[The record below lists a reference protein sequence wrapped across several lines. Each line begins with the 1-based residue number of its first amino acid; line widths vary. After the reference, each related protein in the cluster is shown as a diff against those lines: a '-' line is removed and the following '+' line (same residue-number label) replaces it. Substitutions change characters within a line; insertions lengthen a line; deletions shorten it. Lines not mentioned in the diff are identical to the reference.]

1 MYENP
6 YMGNQYIQQIPRYN
20 GMQYQQMQQPVYQ
33 NPVQQA
39 PTQQQAAAPQL
50 IGRTVN
56 SVDEI
61 TANDVPMN
69 YPSLALPPYL
79 GRQKFGTTKQDS
91 LEIRYIVGENSQ
103 PVALKASNFDA
114 QAPLRDIGG
123 FKDIQNEM
131 PFYRESY
138 MVTEKEEQ
146 QYADYA
152 LAENSSLANQVL
164 RQISKKPMNL
174 IQGAMVVPE
183 RQIWELLAPADGVP
197 KVTVNIEGK
206 KYVVDYTT
214 DNGTVHKKD
223 HYIEISGTSDKW
235 DAPETATPLDDLIK
249 TRRDFAKKTGYSLTR
264 FSMNTETFEMLL
276 NAEDTKKQVLGITA
290 YNGGIRVR
298 QEDVLAY
305 LRGYGIEIEVYDKMY
320 VDESG
325 VTQYFIPKNIIS
337 CQSAGVYLGDY
348 VFGRTPEER
357 SGSLANGN
365 LSIVET
371 GIAVYTYATEHPIN
385 THCVVSMIGLPSFE
399 GMNSVVVMK
408 VA

>member
-1 MYENP
+1 MALP
-6 YMGNQYIQQIPRYN
+6 L
-20 GMQYQQMQQPVYQ
+20 
-33 NPVQQA
+33 A
-39 PTQQQAAAPQL
+39 KAF
-50 IGRTVN
+50 
-56 SVDEI
+56 
-61 TANDVPMN
+61 TARSLGVMWDN
-69 YPSLALPPYL
+69 YKASLALPPYL

-114 QAPLRDIGG
+114 QAPLRDVGG

-131 PFYRESY
+131 PVYRESY

-146 QYADYA
+146 RYADYA
-152 LAENSSLANQVL
+152 SAENSSLANQVL

-348 VFGRTPEER
+348 EER